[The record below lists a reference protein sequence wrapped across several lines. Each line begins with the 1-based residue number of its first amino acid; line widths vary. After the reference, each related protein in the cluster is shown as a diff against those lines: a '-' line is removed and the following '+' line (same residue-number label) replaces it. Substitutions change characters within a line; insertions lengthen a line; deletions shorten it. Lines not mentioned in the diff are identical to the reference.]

1 MFLDP
6 KSKSK
11 LQVAIDS
18 TLFEME
24 SHSASSE
31 EFGTMLDRVK
41 QLHKLKEEEKPSRPS
56 PDTLILV
63 GQSRRHR
70 DDPPSRAPE
79 RHHVQG
85 AKFRAEVEV
94 NDFPL

>member
-11 LQVAIDS
+11 LQAAIDN

-24 SHSASSE
+24 SHPASSE
-31 EFGTMLDRVK
+31 EYGTMLDRVK

-63 GQSRRHR
+63 GANLVGIAMILRHEHLNVITSKALGFVLK
-70 DDPPSRAPE
+70 P
-79 RHHVQG
+79 
-85 AKFRAEVEV
+85 K
-94 NDFPL
+94 

>member
-11 LQVAIDS
+11 LQAAIDN

-24 SHSASSE
+24 SHPASSE
-31 EFGTMLDRVK
+31 EYGTMLDRVK

-63 GQSRRHR
+63 SANLVGIAMILRHEHLNVITSKALGFVLK
-70 DDPPSRAPE
+70 P
-79 RHHVQG
+79 
-85 AKFRAEVEV
+85 K
-94 NDFPL
+94 